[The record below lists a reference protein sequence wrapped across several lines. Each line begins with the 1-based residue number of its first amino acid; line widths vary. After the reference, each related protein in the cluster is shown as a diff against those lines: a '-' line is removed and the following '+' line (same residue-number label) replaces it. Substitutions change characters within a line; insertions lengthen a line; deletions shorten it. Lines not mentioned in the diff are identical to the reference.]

1 MEAAMHDLT
10 LNEIRALGAA
20 LGELAAVDAY
30 AASKA
35 IAPLGVGD
43 DCLTEIEGVMQ
54 RVQRRLGRK
63 PVGDVPRR
71 VAVAITARLAQM
83 ERVSAQADL
92 DDCLAR

>member
-1 MEAAMHDLT
+1 MD
-10 LNEIRALGAA
+10 
-20 LGELAAVDAY
+20 
-30 AASKA
+30 
-35 IAPLGVGD
+35 
-43 DCLTEIEGVMQ
+43 

-63 PVGDVPRR
+63 PAGDVPRQ